1 VLKNWVKMKR
11 RSVLAAAL
19 IIAVSAAG
27 AYAARDYFLKSSS
40 QQAAK
45 VPQRARSVSVQTAS
59 AERKPV
65 PVDVDAIGTVSPM
78 ASVAL
83 KSRIETTIIQVNFE
97 DGARVK
103 AGDVLFVL
111 DSRQIDA
118 QIAQAEA
125 TLAKD
130 QSSLAGAERD
140 LARFSELIAKGATTQ
155 VNLDNAKT
163 QTNILRATVQA
174 DQALID
180 NLKVQKSY
188 TVITAPISGRISAA
202 AVKIGNFVRPADLS
216 PLATINQIVPIYVT
230 FAIPQRVLPDLR
242 DAMARGESTVSVTQR
257 NASKPETGKV
267 TMIENTVDNTTGM
280 VTGRAV
286 MDNAN
291 ETLWPGTL
299 VSTKLSIRMEEAVIV
314 PSVAVQRSQSGNFV
328 FVVKDGKS
336 VIQQVT
342 IDRTYQGFSVVSAG
356 LKGGETVVTDGQML
370 LSNGT
375 AVEARGTKAGA

>member
-1 VLKNWVKMKR
+1 M
-11 RSVLAAAL
+11 
-19 IIAVSAAG
+19 
-27 AYAARDYFLKSSS
+27 
-40 QQAAK
+40 
-45 VPQRARSVSVQTAS
+45 QTAQ
-59 AERKPV
+59 ADRKPV
-65 PVDVDAIGTVSPM
+65 PVEVDAIGTVSPM

-83 KSRIETTIIQVNFE
+83 KSRIETTIMSVNFE

-103 AGDVLFVL
+103 SGDVLFVL

-130 QSSLAGAERD
+130 ESSLAGAERD
-140 LARFSELIAKGATTQ
+140 LARFGELITKGATTQ

-163 QTNILRATVQA
+163 QANVLRATIQA
-174 DQALID
+174 DKALID

-202 AVKIGNFVRPADLS
+202 AVKVGNFVRPADLS

-242 DAMARGESTVSVTQR
+242 DAMAKGESTVGVIQR
-257 NASKPETGKV
+257 GGSKAENGKV

-280 VTGRAV
+280 VTVRAV
-286 MDNAN
+286 MDNPN

-299 VSTKLSIRMEEAVIV
+299 VSTKLSIRTEDAVVV

-342 IDRTYQGFSVVSAG
+342 VDRTYQGFSVIATG

-375 AVEARGTKAGA
+375 AVELRAGKAGA

>member
-1 VLKNWVKMKR
+1 MLKNWVKMKR

-45 VPQRARSVSVQTAS
+45 GPQRARSVSVQTAS

-280 VTGRAV
+280 VTVRAV